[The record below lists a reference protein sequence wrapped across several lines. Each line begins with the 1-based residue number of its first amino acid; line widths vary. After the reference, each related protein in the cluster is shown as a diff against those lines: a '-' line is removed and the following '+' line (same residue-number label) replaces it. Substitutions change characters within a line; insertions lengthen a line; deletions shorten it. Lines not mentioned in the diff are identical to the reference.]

1 MKNILLIFIL
11 FFGYTGFSQGEN
23 DNWYFGNKGAVNF
36 AGTPVALTNSVM
48 NAPEACGS
56 ISDSQGNLLFY
67 TDGMTIWDREH
78 NIMSNGTG
86 LTGTAKS
93 GQVLIIKSIASST
106 KYYVFTTADTNGS
119 QSHIAYS
126 LVDMSLG
133 SLGSNTQPLG
143 GVSSSV
149 KNIPVLDDNG
159 NVIQTG
165 GVTAIPHTNGTDFWI
180 LVGTHD
186 DLLAYLFD
194 NSGISTTPVISSFQM
209 TVNGPYYIKASPL
222 MNVTANFNAL
232 LAIGMD
238 YTSGNYLMNV
248 YSFDSSTGLITPN
261 YYSHEM
267 CLGCYNFTAEF
278 GKDGT
283 LLYTSLSSSNFPF
296 HQIHIHD
303 LKASS
308 TSSITTSHQ
317 IYQSSNLETGQLQR
331 DKNNDIY
338 YNRNNTNYLGKISN
352 PTNTYL
358 GSTVNPTSMFL
369 NGSVSRKGLP
379 QLFPRHSANCINDI
393 LLTAPENN
401 TNYTY
406 HAVNTI
412 ITQSNYIMSNKDITM
427 KAGESITLLPNTEIG
442 NGSDYLAII
451 ENCVASKPALIEWPE
466 GPVRLNSVIGSEN
479 KSLLVNDFS
488 VYPNPTNSSFVIDIA
503 NNEIQNWELF
513 DLSGKLVVKGNQ
525 PIGSVEGLAKAT
537 YILKVSLKNDEV
549 KTHKLIVK

>member
-1 MKNILLIFIL
+1 MKNIYIIFIL
-11 FFGYTGFSQGEN
+11 FLGLSAYAQGESN
-23 DNWYFGNKGAVNF
+23 NWYFGNKAAVNF

-48 NAPEACGS
+48 NAPQACGS
-56 ISDSQGNLLFY
+56 VSDSQGNLLFY
-67 TDGMTIWDREH
+67 TDGMTIWNREH
-78 NIMSNGTG
+78 KVMLNGTG
-86 LTGTAKS
+86 LAGTSKS
-93 GQVLIIKSIASST
+93 GQVLIIKSISSST
-106 KYYVFTTADTNGS
+106 KYYVFTTADAYGS

-126 LVDMSLG
+126 VVDMSLG
-133 SLGSNTQPLG
+133 TLGGTGQPLG
-143 GVSSSV
+143 GVSSV
-149 KNIPVLDDNG
+149 KNIPMLDNNG
-159 NVIQTG
+159 SLIQTG
-165 GVTAIPHTNGTDFWI
+165 GVTAIPHNNGVDFWI
-180 LVGTHD
+180 LVGNHD

-194 NSGISTTPVISSFQM
+194 NSGVSATPVVSSFQM
-209 TVNGPYYIKASPL
+209 TVNGPFYIKASPL
-222 MNVTANFNAL
+222 MNVTASFNAL

-238 YTSGNYLMNV
+238 HSSGNYLMNV
-248 YSFDSSTGLITPN
+248 YSFDSSMGLITPN
-261 YYSHEM
+261 YYSNEL
-267 CLGCYNFTAEF
+267 CAQCDDFSAEF

-308 TSSITTSHQ
+308 TSSITASHQ

-338 YNRNNTNYLGKISN
+338 YNRNNTNYIGKISN
-352 PTNTYL
+352 PTNTYF
-358 GSTVNPTSMFL
+358 GSSVNPTSVFL
-369 NGSVSRKGLP
+369 NGAVSRKGLP

-442 NGSDYLAII
+442 KGSDYLAII

-466 GPVRLNSVIGSEN
+466 GPVRLNSVTGAEN

-525 PIGSVEGLAKAT
+525 PTGSVDGLAKAT
-537 YILKVSLKNDEV
+537 YVLKISLKNKEV
-549 KTHKLIVK
+549 KTYKLIVK